1 MRISDSLQDSESFFY
16 AELKRLHQII
26 QQLQEGHKIFVVL
39 DEILRGTNSND
50 KHNGT
55 VGLIRKMVAAHAC
68 GIIATHD
75 LTVSKLAEEYP
86 SQVSNKCFES
96 RIINDELLFDYKL
109 GDGVCST
116 LSASFLMKKMG
127 II

>member
-1 MRISDSLQDSESFFY
+1 
-16 AELKRLHQII
+16 
-26 QQLQEGHKIFVVL
+26 
-39 DEILRGTNSND
+39 NSND
-50 KHNGT
+50 KHSGT
-55 VGLIRKMVAAHAC
+55 VGLIHKMVKASAC

-86 SQVSNKCFES
+86 GYIGNKCFES
-96 RIINDELLFDYKL
+96 QIINDELLFDYKL

-116 LSASFLMKKMG
+116 LSASFLMKKME